1 MLLLLALGYIIGVIL
16 CSIWDKYLAKLYLIK
31 KLRASLYEI
40 LEHYHWGILCLIAFT
55 YINIDIL
62 LGLGL
67 ALIIDERMHN
77 NPFGIKKTYFM
88 ESFLLGLI
96 LIWIY
101 VILNLWRG
109 YL

>member
-1 MLLLLALGYIIGVIL
+1 MLLLLALGYLIGVIL
-16 CSIWDKYLAKLYLIK
+16 CSIWDKFLANIYYIK
-31 KLRASLYEI
+31 RLKASLHEI
-40 LEHYHWGILCLIAFT
+40 LEHYHWGIISITAYSFL
-55 YINIDIL
+55 NIDIL